1 MFEKEQ
7 QAIEAKIRAFCAEKD
22 IPLAGLKWAPIPFS
36 GEWGISTSFFQT
48 AADEAR
54 AGKMVNV
61 PQRAQEIAEQAKG
74 AVLPAPACP
83 GSQARVPPRP
93 GPDGTGQAQV
103 SLSKNPVSDVSGIRR
118 VEAIKGY
125 LNLYFST
132 SEYAQRVVDVVLEQ
146 KSRFGAGPR
155 TGQRVMVEFS
165 HPNTHKAFHVGHL
178 RGTILGESLC
188 RILEFSGLDVV
199 RANYPGDMG
208 LHVIRWLWGYLKFH
222 NGEEPASDIT
232 RWMGD
237 IYAEAVHRLEA
248 EPNLEAE
255 VRAVYARWDQREP
268 EIVALWEKTREWSL
282 EGFRQMY
289 AALGIHFDVY
299 YFNSQEEKPGK
310 EEVEKLVQS
319 GIAIDERPQG
329 GAVIVK
335 IDEVLGLTKEKY
347 RTAVI
352 LRSDETALYATED
365 LALVKHKFSDYPD
378 LAKSIY
384 VVDVRQSLHFTQ
396 VFKILEIAGDEHAQK
411 CHHIPYELVIL
422 PGNVV
427 MSSREGTVVLLEDL
441 LREATSRAREEAR
454 KKNPSLA
461 EVQLK
466 DVARAVGLGALKYP
480 ILARENT
487 KLVTFDWQSALDFN
501 GQAAPYIQYAHVRCN
516 SILRKA
522 SGLQVEGLQVESSV
536 EGRAAFNLEPSTFNY
551 ELSPAEIELIDW
563 LSRFPS
569 EVQRA
574 AAEFKPL
581 VIAAIAYDIAK
592 AFAGFYDACPVVQAE
607 PQVRSARLR
616 LVAATRYVLSNALR
630 LLSIEAPEVM

>member
-1 MFEKEQ
+1 MFQIEQ
-7 QAIEAKIRAFCAEKD
+7 QILSAKVKDFCASND
-22 IPLAGLKWAPIPFS
+22 IPMAELRWSPIPFS
-36 GEWGISTSFFQT
+36 GEWGICTSFFQA

-54 AGKMVNV
+54 SGKKVNV
-61 PQRAQEIAEQAKG
+61 GQRAQEIAEQVKG
-74 AVLPAPACP
+74 
-83 GSQARVPPRP
+83 Q
-93 GPDGTGQAQV
+93 
-103 SLSKNPVSDVSGIRR
+103 VSDVAGISRA
-118 VEAIKGY
+118 EAVKGY

-132 SEYAQRVVDVVLEQ
+132 EQYAQRVVDTVLDQ
-146 KSRFGAGPR
+146 KDRFGAGSR
-155 TGQRVMVEFS
+155 AGSRVMVEFS

-178 RGTILGESLC
+178 RGTILGEALC

-222 NGEEPASDIT
+222 YGEEPSADIT
-232 RWMGD
+232 KWMGEV
-237 IYAEAVHRLEA
+237 YAEAVRKLDA
-248 EPNLEAE
+248 DPSLEAE
-255 VRAVYARWDQREP
+255 VRAVYARWDRREP
-268 EIVALWEKTREWSL
+268 DIVDLWERTREWSL

-289 AALGIHFDVY
+289 SALDIHFDAY

-310 EEVEKLVQS
+310 AVVKELVRR
-319 GIAIDERPQG
+319 GIAIDERSQG

-335 IDEVLGLTKEKY
+335 IDDVLGLTKEKY

-365 LALVKHKFSDYPD
+365 LALVKHKFADYPD

-411 CHHIPYELVIL
+411 CQHIPYELVTL

-427 MSSREGTVVLLEDL
+427 VSSREGTVVLLEDL
-441 LREATSRAREEAR
+441 LREATARARQEAQ
-454 KKNPSLA
+454 KKNPSLNEA
-461 EVQLK
+461 QLQ
-466 DVARAVGLGALKYP
+466 DVSRAVGLGALKYP

-487 KLVTFDWQSALDFN
+487 KLVTFDWKSALDFN

-516 SILRKA
+516 SILKK
-522 SGLQVEGLQVESSV
+522 SKVEAQMSDVQ
-536 EGRAAFNLEPSTFNY
+536 PSTFDY
-551 ELSPAEIELIDW
+551 ELNTAEIAVIDL
-563 LSRFPS
+563 LSRFPG

-574 AAEFKPL
+574 AAEYRPL
-581 VIAAIAYDIAK
+581 IIATIAYDIAK
-592 AFAGFYDACPVVQAE
+592 AFAGFYDACPVIQAE
-607 PQVRSARLR
+607 PQVRDARLR
-616 LVAATRYVLSNALR
+616 LVAATKYVLANALR